1 MAINFKPHGNKYYA
15 FIYYTTM
22 VLSYINALNN
32 NKYFTGLVLLT
43 LNLLSRFVPIKLTK
57 NQKKLLQHNFFKQ
70 LIIFSIAFSVTRD
83 VILSILVTAAFH
95 ILATHLYN
103 ENSKLCILPEHMKR
117 LHSAIDTDGDN
128 HISEEEI
135 QNALKILEEA
145 KKSGQSTN
153 IAAF

>member
-1 MAINFKPHGNKYYA
+1 
-15 FIYYTTM
+15 M

-70 LIIFSIAFSVTRD
+70 VIIFSIAFSVTRD
-83 VILSILVTAAFH
+83 IVLSILVTAAFH
-95 ILATHLYN
+95 ILATHLFN

-153 IAAF
+153 IDAF

>member
-1 MAINFKPHGNKYYA
+1 
-15 FIYYTTM
+15 M
-22 VLSYINALNN
+22 VLTYINALNN
-32 NKYFTGLVLLT
+32 NKYFTGIVLLT

-70 LIIFSIAFSVTRD
+70 VIIFSIAFSVTRD
-83 VILSILVTAAFH
+83 VVLSILVTAAFH
-95 ILATHLYN
+95 ILATHLFN

-128 HISEEEI
+128 QISEEEI

-153 IAAF
+153 IDAF

>member
-1 MAINFKPHGNKYYA
+1 
-15 FIYYTTM
+15 M

-95 ILATHLYN
+95 ILATHLFN

-153 IAAF
+153 IATF

>member
-1 MAINFKPHGNKYYA
+1 
-15 FIYYTTM
+15 M

-95 ILATHLYN
+95 ILATHLFN

>member
-1 MAINFKPHGNKYYA
+1 
-15 FIYYTTM
+15 M

-70 LIIFSIAFSVTRD
+70 VIIFSIAFSVTRD

-95 ILATHLYN
+95 ILATHLFN

-153 IAAF
+153 VEAF